1 MPLLVMANM
10 QQKLE
15 KVVQLK
21 LFAFMA
27 KLQADDTLPGLHIE
41 PMVNAAD
48 ARARTG
54 RVDQGLRAVLYK
66 IEVPSGPTTYVCAG
80 VYEHD
85 EAIKIAKSQVL
96 RVNPVNGVT
105 ELIAAPAPA
114 APASQSARWVP
125 EPPTSQKPFLDQFG
139 YTVDDLTSSLGFD
152 LETAERLL
160 GFAADD
166 ELLAFAEA
174 LPNQWQQNAA
184 LGLAVGDSIEGIKTS
199 LGLGGD
205 EPEATVQSADEHPA
219 DVAPSA
225 TASEAEASQ
234 LLESLKRPASQ
245 MQFTFVDDDEEL
257 RRVIEGGDFG
267 AWRVFLHPEQRAYAT
282 RAYKGPFRLT
292 GGAGTG
298 KTVVLLHRAREL
310 AGDANARIVLTT
322 FTRTL
327 AGMLDRDL
335 RRLDPQLPRAAQ
347 LGESGILTAGID
359 QLAHAVRDAADPAGW
374 EQASIDAIGWDAERS
389 TSLVSN
395 GTGWDEAVFDAKP
408 DLPGELRSP
417 AFLESEY
424 LQVVLPSGVITRADY
439 FAARRPGRGVAL
451 DRAKRAQ
458 VWTVV
463 EQFRRNARA
472 YRRLSWAELS
482 SVAAAYLDA
491 HPEERPAD
499 YVLVDEAQD
508 LSPSHWTMLRALVGE
523 HGNDLFV
530 AEDSHQRIYGQ
541 RVVLS
546 RLGIKIVGRSR
557 RLTLNYRTT
566 QQNLRYA
573 LGVLEGGD
581 FTDSEGSPQDEEGY
595 RSARLGPEVR
605 VRGHQTP
612 SAQYDALAQ
621 QLEDWRA
628 QSSDVESMAVLVRTK
643 SATETVVQQLA
654 ARNVPATEKTARDK
668 VRVMTMHSAKG
679 LEFSRVVLF
688 DVSAGVVPNKLAL
701 QHAAPEER
709 ADAELRERSLLYV
722 AASRARDELV
732 VSWQGAASPL
742 LSQRVLDRFN

>member
-41 PMVNAAD
+41 PIVNSAD

-54 RVDQGLRAVLYK
+54 RVDQKLRAVLYK

-85 EAIKIAKSQVL
+85 EGTEIAKTQVL
-96 RVNPVNGVT
+96 RVNPVNGVA

-114 APASQSARWVP
+114 APAPQADHWVP
-125 EPPTSQKPFLDQFG
+125 EPPESKPFLEQFG
-139 YTVDDLTSSLGFD
+139 YTAEDLTGALGFD

-160 GFAADD
+160 AFAAED
-166 ELLAFAEA
+166 EFLAFAES

-184 LGLAVGDSIEGIKTS
+184 LGLAVGDSIDGIKTS

-205 EPEATVQSADEHPA
+205 EFDATVSPADGRPADETSSVSP
-219 DVAPSA
+219 
-225 TASEAEASQ
+225 EQAEASE

-282 RAYKGPFRLT
+282 RTYKGPFRLT

-310 AGDANARIVLTT
+310 AAVPDARVVLTT

-335 RRLDPQLPRAAQ
+335 RRLDHQLRRAGQ
-347 LGESGILTAGID
+347 LGEPGVLTAGID
-359 QLAHAVRDAADPAGW
+359 QLAHAVRDAAEPGGW
-374 EQASIDAIGWDAERS
+374 ERASIDAIGWDAERS

-395 GTGWDEAVFDAKP
+395 ATGWEEAVFDADP

-424 LQVVLPSGVITRADY
+424 LQVVLPNGVTSRADY

-463 EQFRRNARA
+463 DQFRRNARA
-472 YRRLSWAELS
+472 HRRLSWAELS

-499 YVLVDEAQD
+499 HVLVDEAQD
-508 LSPSHWTMLRALVGE
+508 LTPSHWTMLRALVGE

-566 QQNLRYA
+566 KQNLRYA
-573 LGVLEGGD
+573 LGVLEGGE
-581 FTDSEGSPQDEEGY
+581 FTDSEGSPQDEQGY
-595 RSARLGPEVR
+595 RSARLGPEVQI
-605 VRGHQTP
+605 RGHETP
-612 SAQYDALAQ
+612 SAQYDGLAQ

-628 QSSDVESMAVLVRTK
+628 ASGDVESIAVLVRTK

-654 ARNVPATEKTARDK
+654 TRNVPATEKSARGK

-688 DVSAGVVPNKLAL
+688 DISEGVVPNKMAL
-701 QHAAPEER
+701 QHTAPDER

-732 VSWQGAASPL
+732 VSWQGAPSPL
-742 LSQRVLDRFN
+742 LAQ

>member
-27 KLQADDTLPGLHIE
+27 KLQTDDTLPGLHIE
-41 PMVNAAD
+41 PIVNSAD

-54 RVDQGLRAVLYK
+54 RVDQKLRAVLYK

-85 EAIKIAKSQVL
+85 EGTAIAKSQIL
-96 RVNPVNGVT
+96 RVNPINGVT
-105 ELIAAPAPA
+105 ELIAAPAQGPAPA
-114 APASQSARWVP
+114 APHEAWQAPDQPTASPRA
-125 EPPTSQKPFLDQFG
+125 FLEQFG
-139 YTVDDLTSSLGFD
+139 YTTDDLTTSLGFD
-152 LETAERLL
+152 VATAERLL
-160 GFAADD
+160 AIRAEDD
-166 ELLAFAEA
+166 LLAFAES

-199 LGLGGD
+199 LGLGG
-205 EPEATVQSADEHPA
+205 ASANAAVLAADERPDEAAISFPSEDA
-219 DVAPSA
+219 D
-225 TASEAEASQ
+225 ASE
-234 LLESLKRPASQ
+234 LLESLTRPASQ
-245 MQFTFVDDDEEL
+245 MQFTFVEDDEEL

-267 AWRVFLHPEQRAYAT
+267 AWRVFLHPEQRAYST

-310 AGDANARIVLTT
+310 AADTSARIVLTT

-335 RRLDPQLPRAAQ
+335 RRLDPQLSRAEQ
-347 LGESGILTAGID
+347 LSETGVLTAGID
-359 QLAHAVRDAADPAGW
+359 QLAHAVRDAAEPTGW
-374 EQASIDAIGWDAERS
+374 ERASIEALGWDAERS
-389 TSLVSN
+389 ASLVSN
-395 GTGWDEAVFDAKP
+395 ATGWDEALFDAKP
-408 DLPGELRSP
+408 DLPSELLSP
-417 AFLESEY
+417 AFMESEY
-424 LQVVLPSGVITRADY
+424 LQVILPSGVTSRADY

-451 DRAKRAQ
+451 DRTKRAQ
-458 VWTVV
+458 VWSVV

-472 YRRLSWAELS
+472 HRRLSWAELS

-499 YVLVDEAQD
+499 HVLVDEAQD
-508 LSPSHWTMLRALVGE
+508 LTPSHWAMLRALAGE

-573 LGVLEGGD
+573 LGVLEGGE
-581 FTDSEGSPQDEEGY
+581 FTDSEGAAQDEHGY
-595 RSARLGPEVR
+595 RSARLGPEVQ

-612 SAQYDALAQ
+612 AAQYDALAAQ
-621 QLEDWRA
+621 IEEWTA
-628 QSSDVESMAVLVRTK
+628 QSGDPESIAVLVRTK
-643 SATETVVQQLA
+643 TATETVVQQLA
-654 ARNVPATEKTARDK
+654 TRDVPATEKSARGK

-688 DVSAGVVPNKLAL
+688 DVSEGVVPNKLAL

-722 AASRARDELV
+722 AASRARDELI
-732 VSWQGAASPL
+732 VSWQGAPSSL
-742 LSQRVLDRFN
+742 LVR

>member
-27 KLQADDTLPGLHIE
+27 KLQADDALPGLHIE

-96 RVNPVNGVT
+96 RVNPVNGVA

-114 APASQSARWVP
+114 APAQQANRWFP
-125 EPPTSQKPFLDQFG
+125 ETPPESKPFLEQFG
-139 YTVDDLTSSLGFD
+139 YTAEDLTGALGYD
-152 LETAERLL
+152 LDTAELL
-160 GFAADD
+160 LAFSAED
-166 ELLAFAEA
+166 ELLAFAES

-184 LGLAVGDSIEGIKTS
+184 LGLAVGDSIDGIKTS

-205 EPEATVQSADEHPA
+205 ESDTAVLPADERAA
-219 DVAPSA
+219 DLTPSV
-225 TASEAEASQ
+225 SPEQAEASE
-234 LLESLKRPASQ
+234 LLESLKHPASQ

-282 RAYKGPFRLT
+282 RNYQGPFRLT

-310 AGDANARIVLTT
+310 AVDSDARIILTT

-327 AGMLDRDL
+327 ASMLDRDL
-335 RRLDPQLPRAAQ
+335 RRLDPQLQRAAQ
-347 LGESGILTAGID
+347 LGETGILTAGID
-359 QLAHAVRDAADPAGW
+359 QLAHAVRDAAEPGGW
-374 EQASIDAIGWDAERS
+374 ERASIDAIGWDAERS
-389 TSLVSN
+389 ASLVSN
-395 GTGWDEAVFDAKP
+395 SIGWDEAVFDAKP
-408 DLPGELRSP
+408 DLPSELRSP
-417 AFLESEY
+417 AFMESEY
-424 LQVVLPSGVITRADY
+424 LQVVLPNGVTSRADY

-458 VWTVV
+458 VWSVV

-472 YRRLSWAELS
+472 HRRISWAELS

-499 YVLVDEAQD
+499 HVLVDEAQD
-508 LSPSHWTMLRALVGE
+508 LTPSHWTMLRALVDE
-523 HGNDLFV
+523 RSNDMFV

-573 LGVLEGGD
+573 LGVLEGGE
-581 FTDSEGSPQDEEGY
+581 FTDSEGSPQDEQGY

-628 QSSDVESMAVLVRTK
+628 ESSDVESIAVLVRTK
-643 SATETVVQQLA
+643 GATETVVQQLA
-654 ARNVPATEKTARDK
+654 SRNVPATEKAARGK

-688 DVSAGVVPNKLAL
+688 DVSEGVVPNKLAL

-732 VSWQGAASPL
+732 VSWQGAPSPL
-742 LSQRVLDRFN
+742 LAR

>member
-27 KLQADDTLPGLHIE
+27 KLQTDDTLPGLHIE

-48 ARARTG
+48 QRARTG

-85 EAIKIAKSQVL
+85 EAIKIAKSQIL

-105 ELIAAPAPA
+105 ELIAAPAPVVP
-114 APASQSARWVP
+114 APQDAWTAPKQPTASPHA
-125 EPPTSQKPFLDQFG
+125 FLEQFG
-139 YTVDDLTSSLGFD
+139 YTIDDLTSSLGFD
-152 LETAERLL
+152 VETAERLL
-160 GFAADD
+160 VIQAEDK
-166 ELLAFAEA
+166 LLAFAES

-199 LGLGGD
+199 LGLGD
-205 EPEATVQSADEHPA
+205 PEADEARPA
-219 DVAPSA
+219 TDERLAGA
-225 TASEAEASQ
+225 ASGVTTDEAEASK
-234 LLESLKRPASQ
+234 LFVSLTRPASQ
-245 MQFTFVDDDEEL
+245 MQFTFVEDDEEL

-267 AWRVFLHPEQRAYAT
+267 AWRVFLHPEQRAYST

-310 AGDANARIVLTT
+310 ARDDKARVVLTT

-347 LGESGILTAGID
+347 LGETGVLTAGMD
-359 QLAHAVRDAADPAGW
+359 QLAHSVRDAAEPTRW
-374 EQASIDAIGWDAERS
+374 ERASIEAIGWDAERS
-389 TSLVSN
+389 ASLVSN
-395 GTGWDEAVFDAKP
+395 ATGWDEALFDAKP
-408 DLPGELRSP
+408 DLPGELLSP
-417 AFLESEY
+417 AFMESEY
-424 LQVVLPSGVITRADY
+424 LQIILPNGVTSRADY

-451 DRAKRAQ
+451 DRTKRAQ
-458 VWTVV
+458 VWSVV

-472 YRRLSWAELS
+472 HRRLSWAELS
-482 SVAAAYLDA
+482 SVAAAYLNA

-499 YVLVDEAQD
+499 HVLVDEAQD
-508 LSPSHWTMLRALVGE
+508 LTPSHWAMLRALVGE

-573 LGVLEGGD
+573 LGVLEGGE
-581 FTDSEGSPQDEEGY
+581 FTDSEGDVQDEHGY
-595 RSARLGPEVR
+595 RSARLGPEVQ

-612 SAQYDALAQ
+612 AAQYDALA
-621 QLEDWRA
+621 A
-628 QSSDVESMAVLVRTK
+628 QIEEWTAKSGDPDSIAVLVRTK
-643 SATETVVQQLA
+643 TATETVVQQLVT
-654 ARNVPATEKTARDK
+654 RDVPATEKSARGK

-688 DVSAGVVPNKLAL
+688 DVSEGVVPNKMAL

-722 AASRARDELV
+722 AASRARDELT
-732 VSWQGAASPL
+732 VSWQGAPSSL
-742 LSQRVLDRFN
+742 LAR

>member
-1 MPLLVMANM
+1 MPLLVMASM

-27 KLQADDTLPGLHIE
+27 KLQADDALPGLHIE

-114 APASQSARWVP
+114 APAPQAAQWIP
-125 EPPTSQKPFLDQFG
+125 ESPTPQKPFLDQFG
-139 YTVDDLTSSLGFD
+139 YTAEELTSSLGFD
-152 LETAERLL
+152 FETAERLL
-160 GFAADD
+160 AFDAED
-166 ELLAFAEA
+166 ELLAFAES

-184 LGLAVGDSIEGIKTS
+184 LGLAVGESIEGIKTS
-199 LGLGGD
+199 LGLGD
-205 EPEATVQSADEHPA
+205 TEPDTAAPATMDRPA
-219 DVAPSA
+219 EVTHSGSPEG
-225 TASEAEASQ
+225 TEASE

-245 MQFTFVDDDEEL
+245 MQFTFVEDNEEL

-282 RAYKGPFRLT
+282 RTYKGPFRLT

-310 AGDANARIVLTT
+310 AVDSDARIVLTT

-327 AGMLDRDL
+327 ASMLDRDL
-335 RRLDPQLPRAAQ
+335 RRLDPALRRAAQ
-347 LGESGILTAGID
+347 LGEPGVLTAGID
-359 QLAHAVRDAADPAGW
+359 QLAHAVRDSADPAGW
-374 EQASIDAIGWDAERS
+374 EHASIDAIGWDAERS

-424 LQVVLPSGVITRADY
+424 LQVILPNGVTSRSDY

-458 VWTVV
+458 VWSVV
-463 EQFRRNARA
+463 EQFRRNARTH
-472 YRRLSWAELS
+472 RRLSWAELS
-482 SVAAAYLDA
+482 SVAAAYLDV

-499 YVLVDEAQD
+499 HVLVDEAQD
-508 LSPSHWTMLRALVGE
+508 LTPSHWRMLRALVGE
-523 HGNDLFV
+523 HGSDLFI

-573 LGVLEGGD
+573 LGVLEGGN
-581 FTDSEGSPQDEEGY
+581 FTDSEGSPQDEQGY

-621 QLEDWRA
+621 QLEDWTA
-628 QSSDVESMAVLVRTK
+628 GSGDVESIAVLVRTK

-654 ARNVPATEKTARDK
+654 TREVPATEKSARGK

-688 DVSAGVVPNKLAL
+688 DVSEGVVPNKLAL
-701 QHAAPEER
+701 QHAAPEDL

-732 VSWQGAASPL
+732 VSWQGAPSPL
-742 LSQRVLDRFN
+742 LAR

>member
-41 PMVNAAD
+41 PIVNSAD

-54 RVDQGLRAVLYK
+54 RVDQKLRAVLYK

-85 EAIKIAKSQVL
+85 EGTEIAKTQVL
-96 RVNPVNGVT
+96 RVNPVNGVA

-114 APASQSARWVP
+114 APAPQADHWVP
-125 EPPTSQKPFLDQFG
+125 ETPESKPFLEQFG
-139 YTVDDLTSSLGFD
+139 YTAEDLTGALGFD

-160 GFAADD
+160 AFAAED
-166 ELLAFAEA
+166 EFLAFAES

-184 LGLAVGDSIEGIKTS
+184 LGLAVGDSIDRIKTS

-205 EPEATVQSADEHPA
+205 EFDATVSPADGRPADETSSVSP
-219 DVAPSA
+219 
-225 TASEAEASQ
+225 EQAEASE

-282 RAYKGPFRLT
+282 RTYKGPFRLT

-310 AGDANARIVLTT
+310 AAVPDARVVLTT

-335 RRLDPQLPRAAQ
+335 RRLDHQLRRAGQ
-347 LGESGILTAGID
+347 LGEPGVLTAGID
-359 QLAHAVRDAADPAGW
+359 QLAHAVRDAAEPGGW
-374 EQASIDAIGWDAERS
+374 ERASIDAIGWDAERS

-395 GTGWDEAVFDAKP
+395 ATGWEEAVFDADP

-424 LQVVLPSGVITRADY
+424 LQVVLPNGVTSRADY

-463 EQFRRNARA
+463 DQFRRNARA
-472 YRRLSWAELS
+472 HRRLSWAELS

-499 YVLVDEAQD
+499 HVLVDEAQD
-508 LSPSHWTMLRALVGE
+508 LTPSHWTMLRALVGE

-566 QQNLRYA
+566 KQNLRYA
-573 LGVLEGGD
+573 LGVLEGGE
-581 FTDSEGSPQDEEGY
+581 FTDSEGSPQDEQGY
-595 RSARLGPEVR
+595 RSARLGPEVQI
-605 VRGHQTP
+605 RGHETP
-612 SAQYDALAQ
+612 SAQYDGLAQ

-628 QSSDVESMAVLVRTK
+628 ASGDVESIAVLVRTK

-654 ARNVPATEKTARDK
+654 TRNVPATEKSARGK

-688 DVSAGVVPNKLAL
+688 DISEGVVPNKMAL
-701 QHAAPEER
+701 QHTAPDER

-732 VSWQGAASPL
+732 VSWQGAPSPL
-742 LSQRVLDRFN
+742 LAQ

>member
-27 KLQADDTLPGLHIE
+27 KLQTDDTLPGLHIE

-48 ARARTG
+48 QRARTG

-85 EAIKIAKSQVL
+85 EAIKIAKSQIL

-105 ELIAAPAPA
+105 ELIAAPTPVTPAPQDA
-114 APASQSARWVP
+114 WNAPRQQTASPQA
-125 EPPTSQKPFLDQFG
+125 FLDQFG
-139 YTVDDLTSSLGFD
+139 YTIDDLTTSLGFEA
-152 LETAERLL
+152 ETAERLL
-160 GFAADD
+160 AIRAED
-166 ELLAFAEA
+166 ELLAFAES

-199 LGLGGD
+199 LSLGD
-205 EPEATVQSADEHPA
+205 PEADAVRPGTDERL
-219 DVAPSA
+219 DEVAPDV
-225 TASEAEASQ
+225 TTDEAEASK
-234 LLESLKRPASQ
+234 LFVSLTRPASQ
-245 MQFTFVDDDEEL
+245 MQFTFVEDDEEL

-267 AWRVFLHPEQRAYAT
+267 AWRVFLHPEQRAYST

-310 AGDANARIVLTT
+310 ARDDSARVVLTT

-347 LGESGILTAGID
+347 PGETGVLTAGID
-359 QLAHAVRDAADPAGW
+359 QLAHSVRDAAEPTGW
-374 EQASIDAIGWDAERS
+374 ERASIEAIGWDAERS
-389 TSLVSN
+389 ASLVSN
-395 GTGWDEAVFDAKP
+395 ATGWDEALFDAKP
-408 DLPGELRSP
+408 DLPGELLSP
-417 AFLESEY
+417 AFMESEY
-424 LQVVLPSGVITRADY
+424 LQIILPNGVTSRADY

-451 DRAKRAQ
+451 DRTKRAQ
-458 VWTVV
+458 VWSVV

-472 YRRLSWAELS
+472 HRRLSWAELS
-482 SVAAAYLDA
+482 SVAAAYLNA

-499 YVLVDEAQD
+499 HVLVDEAQD
-508 LSPSHWTMLRALVGE
+508 LTPSHWAMLRALVGE

-541 RVVLS
+541 RIVLS

-573 LGVLEGGD
+573 LGVLEGGE
-581 FTDSEGSPQDEEGY
+581 FTDSEGGPQDEHGY
-595 RSARLGPEVR
+595 RSARLGPEVQ

-612 SAQYDALAQ
+612 AAQYDALAA
-621 QLEDWRA
+621 QLEEWTAKSGDP
-628 QSSDVESMAVLVRTK
+628 ESIAVLVRTK
-643 SATETVVQQLA
+643 TATETVVQQLTT
-654 ARNVPATEKTARDK
+654 RDVPATEKSARGK

-688 DVSAGVVPNKLAL
+688 DVSEGVVPNKLAL

-722 AASRARDELV
+722 AASRARDELI
-732 VSWQGAASPL
+732 VSWQGAPSSL
-742 LSQRVLDRFN
+742 LAR

>member
-41 PMVNAAD
+41 PIVNSAD
-48 ARARTG
+48 PRARTG
-54 RVDQGLRAVLYK
+54 RIDQKLRAVLYK

-85 EAIKIAKSQVL
+85 EGTEIAKSQVL

-105 ELIAAPAPA
+105 ELIAAPAPVVPA
-114 APASQSARWVP
+114 AHAAQWIPGS
-125 EPPTSQKPFLDQFG
+125 PTTQKPLLDRFG
-139 YTVDDLTSSLGFD
+139 YTADDLTSALGFD
-152 LETAERLL
+152 LETADRLL
-160 GFAADD
+160 AFAAED
-166 ELLAFAEA
+166 ELLAFAES

-199 LGLGGD
+199 LGLGGEESD
-205 EPEATVQSADEHPA
+205 TAALAADERAQAVEPTT
-219 DVAPSA
+219 S
-225 TASEAEASQ
+225 TEEAEASEI
-234 LLESLKRPASQ
+234 LESLKRPASQ

-257 RRVIEGGDFG
+257 RSVIEGGDFG

-298 KTVVLLHRAREL
+298 KTVVLMHRARGL
-310 AGDANARIVLTT
+310 AADASARVVLTT

-335 RRLDPQLPRAAQ
+335 RRLDPELPRATA
-347 LGESGILTAGID
+347 LGETGVLTAGID
-359 QLAHAVRDAADPAGW
+359 QLAHAVRDAADPSGW
-374 EQASIDAIGWDAERS
+374 ERASINAIGWDAERS
-389 TSLVSN
+389 AALVSN
-395 GTGWDEAVFDAKP
+395 ATGWEEALFDADP

-424 LQVVLPSGVITRADY
+424 LQVVLPNGVTSRADY

-458 VWTVV
+458 VWAVV

-472 YRRLSWAELS
+472 HRRLSWAELS
-482 SVAAAYLDA
+482 TVAAAYLDA

-499 YVLVDEAQD
+499 HVLVDEAQD
-508 LSPSHWTMLRALVGE
+508 LTPSHWIMLRALVAE

-581 FTDSEGSPQDEEGY
+581 FTDSEGSPQDEQGY
-595 RSARLGPEVR
+595 RSARLGPVVR

-612 SAQYDALAQ
+612 SAQYDELAR
-621 QLEDWRA
+621 QLEDWTT
-628 QSSDVESMAVLVRTK
+628 ESGDAESIAVLVRTK

-654 ARNVPATEKTARDK
+654 TRNVSATERSARGN
-668 VRVMTMHSAKG
+668 VRLMTMHSAKG

-688 DVSAGVVPNKLAL
+688 DVSEGVVPNKLAL

-709 ADAELRERSLLYV
+709 ADVELRERSLLYV

-732 VSWQGAASPL
+732 VSWQGAPSPL
-742 LSQRVLDRFN
+742 LAR

>member
-27 KLQADDTLPGLHIE
+27 KLQTDDTLPGLHIE

-48 ARARTG
+48 QRARTG

-85 EAIKIAKSQVL
+85 EAIKIAKSQIL

-114 APASQSARWVP
+114 APAPQDTWNAP
-125 EPPTSQKPFLDQFG
+125 KQPTASPQAFLDQFG
-139 YTVDDLTSSLGFD
+139 YTIDGLTTSLGFD
-152 LETAERLL
+152 TETAGRLL
-160 GFAADD
+160 AIRAED
-166 ELLAFAEA
+166 ELLAFAES

-184 LGLAVGDSIEGIKTS
+184 LGLAVGDSIEGIKSS
-199 LGLGGD
+199 LGLGD
-205 EPEATVQSADEHPA
+205 PEADADRPEMDERLA
-219 DVAPSA
+219 EVAPGVN
-225 TASEAEASQ
+225 TDEAEASR
-234 LLESLKRPASQ
+234 LFVSLTRPASQ
-245 MQFTFVDDDEEL
+245 MQFTFVEDDEEL

-267 AWRVFLHPEQRAYAT
+267 AWRVFLHPEQRAYST

-310 AGDANARIVLTT
+310 ARDDSARVVLTT

-335 RRLDPQLPRAAQ
+335 RRLDPQVPRAAQ
-347 LGESGILTAGID
+347 LGEAGVLTAGID
-359 QLAHAVRDAADPAGW
+359 QLAHAVRDAAEPAGW
-374 EQASIDAIGWDAERS
+374 EQASIEAIGWDAERS
-389 TSLVSN
+389 ASLVSN
-395 GTGWDEAVFDAKP
+395 AAGWDEAVFDAKP
-408 DLPGELRSP
+408 DLPGELLSP
-417 AFLESEY
+417 AFMESEY
-424 LQVVLPSGVITRADY
+424 LQVILPNGVTSRADY

-451 DRAKRAQ
+451 DRTKRAQ
-458 VWTVV
+458 LWNVV

-472 YRRLSWAELS
+472 HRRLSWAELS
-482 SVAAAYLDA
+482 SVATAYLNA

-499 YVLVDEAQD
+499 NVLVDEAQD
-508 LSPSHWTMLRALVGE
+508 LTPSHWTMLRALVGE

-573 LGVLEGGD
+573 LGVLEGGE
-581 FTDSEGSPQDEEGY
+581 FTDSEGDVQDEHGY
-595 RSARLGPEVR
+595 RSARLGPEVQ

-612 SAQYDALAQ
+612 AAQYDALAE
-621 QLEDWRA
+621 QLEEWTAKSGDP
-628 QSSDVESMAVLVRTK
+628 ESIAVLVRTK
-643 SATETVVQQLA
+643 TATETVVQQLTT
-654 ARNVPATEKTARDK
+654 RDVPATEKSARGK

-688 DVSAGVVPNKLAL
+688 DVSEGVVPNKLAL
-701 QHAAPEER
+701 QHAAPEEG

-722 AASRARDELV
+722 AASRARDELI
-732 VSWQGAASPL
+732 VSWQGAPSSL
-742 LSQRVLDRFN
+742 LAR

>member
-27 KLQADDTLPGLHIE
+27 KLQADDALPGLHIE

-105 ELIAAPAPA
+105 ELIAAPVPAVPAP
-114 APASQSARWVP
+114 QSAQWVP

-139 YTVDDLTSSLGFD
+139 YTAEELTSSLGFD

-160 GFAADD
+160 AFAAED
-166 ELLAFAEA
+166 ELLAFAES

-199 LGLGGD
+199 LGLGGTESD
-205 EPEATVQSADEHPA
+205 TAVPPTKERPA
-219 DVAPSA
+219 EVAPSGSPEE
-225 TASEAEASQ
+225 TEASE

-282 RAYKGPFRLT
+282 RTYKGPFRLT

-310 AGDANARIVLTT
+310 TVDSDARTVLTT

-327 AGMLDRDL
+327 ASMLDRDL

-347 LGESGILTAGID
+347 LGEPGVLTAGID
-359 QLAHAVRDAADPAGW
+359 QLAHAVRDAAESSGW
-374 EQASIDAIGWDAERS
+374 ERASIDAIGWDAERS
-389 TSLVSN
+389 ASLVSN

-424 LQVVLPSGVITRADY
+424 LQVVLPNGVTSRADY

-472 YRRLSWAELS
+472 HRRLAWAELS

-499 YVLVDEAQD
+499 HVLVDEAQD
-508 LSPSHWTMLRALVGE
+508 LTPSHWTMLRALVGD

-573 LGVLEGGD
+573 LGVLEGGE
-581 FTDSEGSPQDEEGY
+581 FTDSEGSPQDEQGY
-595 RSARLGPEVR
+595 RSARLGPDVR

-612 SAQYDALAQ
+612 AAQYDALAQ
-621 QLEDWRA
+621 QLEDWTA
-628 QSSDVESMAVLVRTK
+628 GSGDVESIAVLVRTK

-654 ARNVPATEKTARDK
+654 TRDVPATEKSARGK

-688 DVSAGVVPNKLAL
+688 DVSEGVVPNKLAL

-732 VSWQGAASPL
+732 VSWQGAPSPL
-742 LSQRVLDRFN
+742 LAR